1 MSDATALTAPPAE
14 RTSYAARA
22 FSLQYNLILLGGAAL
37 FSLAAASP
45 WPLAVG
51 LGAELAW
58 LLVGSNLGA
67 VRRWLD
73 RREVFAEVVPAVAAQ
88 PVSPEPALPEPPPPV
103 ALEREYQQRLATLER
118 VLGELRSLAG
128 PRADPIYRRAVE
140 RLEIIRASFCAT
152 CEAHQGIVH
161 FMAATPEADLTRE
174 VEQLQQTI
182 LAEKDLTIKLTLR
195 QALVLAKR
203 RIEQRQ
209 AMSAE
214 LGALALKLGTV
225 ERAVAHLFT
234 QGRALGGTAKLAAEI
249 DAVVVTLGA

>member
-1 MSDATALTAPPAE
+1 MSDATALTAPPSV
-14 RTSYAARA
+14 RPSYAARA
-22 FSLQYNLILLGGAAL
+22 FTVQYNLILLGGAGL
-37 FSLAAASP
+37 FSLAGASP
-45 WPLAVG
+45 LPLLGG
-51 LGAELAW
+51 LAAEVVW

-73 RREVFAEVVPAVAAQ
+73 RREVFAEPPSVAPSVLAE
-88 PVSPEPALPEPPPPV
+88 PEPEPPV
-103 ALEREYQQRLATLER
+103 ALDREYQQRLATLDR

-128 PRADPIYRRAVE
+128 PRVDPVYKRTIEKLDV
-140 RLEIIRASFCAT
+140 IRAQFRAT
-152 CEAHQGIVH
+152 CEAHQGILH
-161 FMAATPEADLTRE
+161 FMAATSEADLTHE

-182 LAEKDLTIKLTLR
+182 AAEKDLTLKLTLR

-203 RIEQRQ
+203 RLDQRQ
-209 AMSAE
+209 GMHTE

-249 DAVVVTLGA
+249 DAVAATLGT

>member
-1 MSDATALTAPPAE
+1 MSDATALTVPPAE
-14 RTSYAARA
+14 RPSYAARA
-22 FSLQYNLILLGGAAL
+22 FTVQYNLILLGGAAL

-51 LGAELAW
+51 VGAELVW
-58 LLVGSNLGA
+58 LLIGSNLGA

-73 RREVFAEVVPAVAAQ
+73 RREVFAEVSPALAVAVEPAA
-88 PVSPEPALPEPPPPV
+88 PEPAPPP
-103 ALEREYQQRLATLER
+103 ALDREYQQRLATLER

-140 RLEIIRASFCAT
+140 RLDIIHAAFRTT

-161 FMAATPEADLTRE
+161 FMAATSEADLTRE
-174 VEQLQQTI
+174 AEQLQQTI

-209 AMSAE
+209 AMGAE

-249 DAVVVTLGA
+249 DAVVVTLAA